1 MICLNKEELLKNID
15 LNELKQYMLY
25 NLKTSNN
32 GTNSK
37 NLTFINNIVESTN
50 SLENNIETNNS
61 NANSNANANVNANV
75 NKANNFKKQ
84 NIVVNVGVPRSRV
97 QINYTKKYS
106 KYNEPF
112 KINNHKN
119 FADKL
124 FWIFYKIINNFSDV
138 DLEHINSFKIM
149 KEFKIN
155 SVEKLKSQKNILKD
169 FKIQKGLVEDD
180 LTNNEKISFKTFHAL
195 CVLYLIN
202 VVLIRDNNTYCVLC
216 TNSDEKVIN
225 LQNYK
230 VIKISNV
237 KLSAQFNNF
246 DIELVT
252 NSFTE
257 TELQTILK
265 SYYSIENIE
274 KPLKAFSNYKLDDL
288 VNIAEKLNINIYDE
302 HSKKKKK
309 QELYENILQKLI

>member
-195 CVLYLIN
+195 CVLYLVN
-202 VVLIRDNNTYCVLC
+202 VILIRDNNTYCILC
-216 TNSDEKVIN
+216 TNNDEKVIN
-225 LQNYK
+225 LQNYNLL
-230 VIKISNV
+230 KITNV
-237 KLSAQFNNF
+237 KMSSGFNNF
-246 DIELVT
+246 DIELG
-252 NSFTE
+252 NSTFTE
-257 TELQTILK
+257 EELQKILK
-265 SYYSIENIE
+265 SYYNIENID

-288 VNIAEKLNINIYDE
+288 VNIAEQLNINIYDE
-302 HSKKKKK
+302 HTKKKKK

>member
-1 MICLNKEELLKNID
+1 MLCLNKEELLRNID

-25 NLKTSNN
+25 SLKTNN
-32 GTNSK
+32 NSSSK
-37 NLTFINNIVESTN
+37 NFTFVES
-50 SLENNIETNNS
+50 NILYESNNS
-61 NANSNANANVNANV
+61 NNNSNSNSTS
-75 NKANNFKKQ
+75 NKFNNLRKQ
-84 NIVVNVGVPRSRV
+84 NIIVTPGVPRSRV
-97 QINYTKKYS
+97 QINYTKKLS

-124 FWIFYKIINNFSDV
+124 FWMFYKIINNFSDI

-195 CVLYLIN
+195 CVLYLVN
-202 VVLIRDNNTYCVLC
+202 VILIRDNNTYCILC
-216 TNSDEKVIN
+216 TNNDEKVIN
-225 LQNYK
+225 LENYK
-230 VIKISNV
+230 LLKISNV
-237 KLSAQFNNF
+237 KMSSEFNNF
-246 DIELVT
+246 DIELVN
-252 NSFTE
+252 NSITE
-257 TELQTILK
+257 EELQTILT
-265 SYYSIENIE
+265 SYYAIENIE

-288 VNIAEKLNINIYDE
+288 VSIAEKLSINVYDE
-302 HSKKKKK
+302 ATKKKKK
-309 QELYENILQKLI
+309 QELYENIIQKLI

>member
-1 MICLNKEELLKNID
+1 MICLNKEELLKNVD
-15 LNELKQYMLY
+15 LNEIKQYMLY
-25 NLKTSNN
+25 SLKINN
-32 GTNSK
+32 STSK
-37 NLTFINNIVESTN
+37 NLTLIESNTLNESNTSNKFNN
-50 SLENNIETNNS
+50 L
-61 NANSNANANVNANV
+61 
-75 NKANNFKKQ
+75 KKQ
-84 NIVVNVGVPRSRV
+84 NIVFNVGVPKSRV
-97 QINYTKKYS
+97 QINYTKRLS

-112 KINNHKN
+112 KINNHRN

-124 FWIFYKIINNFSDV
+124 FWIFYKIINNLNDV

-155 SVEKLKSQKNILKD
+155 SVEKIKNQKNILKD

-195 CVLYLIN
+195 CVLYLVN
-202 VVLIRDNNTYCVLC
+202 VLLIRDNNTYCILC
-216 TNSDEKVIN
+216 TNNDEKVIN

-230 VIKISNV
+230 LLKISNV
-237 KLSAQFNNF
+237 KMSPGFNNF
-246 DIELVT
+246 DIELINT
-252 NSFTE
+252 ITE
-257 TELQTILK
+257 EELQKILN
-265 SYYSIENIE
+265 SYYNIENID

-288 VNIAEKLNINIYDE
+288 VSIAEKLNINIYDE

>member
-1 MICLNKEELLKNID
+1 MLCLNKEELLQNVD

-25 NLKTSNN
+25 SLKTNN
-32 GTNSK
+32 STSK
-37 NLTFINNIVESTN
+37 NLTFINS
-50 SLENNIETNNS
+50 
-61 NANSNANANVNANV
+61 ANSNISDDIKETKETNVS
-75 NKANNFKKQ
+75 NNIKKQ
-84 NIVVNVGVPRSRV
+84 NIVVHMGVPRNRV
-97 QINYTKKYS
+97 QINYSKKYS

-124 FWIFYKIINNFSDV
+124 FWIFYKIINNFNDT

-155 SVEKLKSQKNILKD
+155 SVEKFKNQKNILKD
-169 FKIQKGLVEDD
+169 FKIQKSAVEDD

-195 CVLYLIN
+195 CVLYLVN
-202 VVLIRDNNTYCVLC
+202 VILIRDNNTYCVLC
-216 TNSDEKVIN
+216 TNNDEKVIN

-230 VIKISNV
+230 LLKITNV
-237 KLSAQFNNF
+237 KMSSQFNDF
-246 DIELVT
+246 DIELVN
-252 NSFTE
+252 NSTTE
-257 TELQTILK
+257 EELQKILK
-265 SYYSIENIE
+265 SYYAIENLE

-288 VNIAEKLNINIYDE
+288 VSLAEKLNINIYDE
-302 HSKKKKK
+302 HTKKKKK

>member
-1 MICLNKEELLKNID
+1 MLCLNKEELLQNVD

-25 NLKTSNN
+25 SLKTNN
-32 GTNSK
+32 STSK
-37 NLTFINNIVESTN
+37 NLTFINS
-50 SLENNIETNNS
+50 
-61 NANSNANANVNANV
+61 ANSNISDDIKETKETNVS
-75 NKANNFKKQ
+75 NNIKNQ
-84 NIVVNVGVPRSRV
+84 NIVVHMGVPRNRV
-97 QINYTKKYS
+97 QINYSKKYS

-124 FWIFYKIINNFSDV
+124 FWIFYKIINNFNDT

-155 SVEKLKSQKNILKD
+155 SVEKFKNQKNILKD
-169 FKIQKGLVEDD
+169 FKIQKSAVEDD

-195 CVLYLIN
+195 CVLYLVN
-202 VVLIRDNNTYCVLC
+202 VILIRDNNTYCVLC
-216 TNSDEKVIN
+216 TNNDEKVIN

-230 VIKISNV
+230 LLKITNV
-237 KLSAQFNNF
+237 KMSSQFNDF
-246 DIELVT
+246 DIELVN
-252 NSFTE
+252 NSTTE
-257 TELQTILK
+257 EELQKILK
-265 SYYSIENIE
+265 SYYAIENLE

-288 VNIAEKLNINIYDE
+288 VSLAEKLNINIYDE
-302 HSKKKKK
+302 HTKKKKK

>member
-32 GTNSK
+32 GTSFK
-37 NLTFINNIVESTN
+37 NLTFINTIVESAN
-50 SLENNIETNNS
+50 SLES
-61 NANSNANANVNANV
+61 ANFNV
-75 NKANNFKKQ
+75 NKPNNFKKQ

-124 FWIFYKIINNFSDV
+124 FWIFYKIINNLSDV

-246 DIELVT
+246 DIELVS

-257 TELQTILK
+257 TELQNILK
-265 SYYSIENIE
+265 SYYVIENIE

-302 HSKKKKK
+302 HTKKKKK
-309 QELYENILQKLI
+309 QELYENILQKLM